1 MPTARKFGRVYTDKD
16 KATRFADRQKRSPV
30 VKSARITPGFLASLQ
45 CFAGDHSD
53 YLESRRAAALVAAW
67 SSMLYKE
74 ESLSGLS
81 IVVVRNLAKVQVSVR
96 FR

>member
-1 MPTARKFGRVYTDKD
+1 MLYGS
-16 KATRFADRQKRSPV
+16 ATGGNTCRAE
-30 VKSARITPGFLASLQ
+30 LA
-45 CFAGDHSD
+45 
-53 YLESRRAAALVAAW
+53 
-67 SSMLYKE
+67 MLYKE